1 MTIVSEKTITTR
13 FQVGLEDNKKV
24 TIRLNGTPEVTKQVK
39 EMYRNSTGSLLRP
52 RHHGARPHS
61 PSESVCSECYGNSLP
76 LNTPWSSSESSLGSS
91 RSRRRSS
98 VRGERPLML
107 SRAHS
112 PPRPLIVQKPRAPS
126 PPPSTAY
133 TKERSVIVPS
143 SSISRRRR
151 ADSVSSY
158 NAKERR
164 SGHYERY
171 RKDINVSEYEPDHDV
186 PRKGRTKFPKKL
198 VKREAVEELGYPFQ
212 QNEDGAIIVLQALGR
227 HEIEELVDLTE
238 EIRRECTV
246 ISLIVLNPLFCS
258 KG

>member
-1 MTIVSEKTITTR
+1 
-13 FQVGLEDNKKV
+13 
-24 TIRLNGTPEVTKQVK
+24 
-39 EMYRNSTGSLLRP
+39 
-52 RHHGARPHS
+52 
-61 PSESVCSECYGNSLP
+61 
-76 LNTPWSSSESSLGSS
+76 
-91 RSRRRSS
+91 
-98 VRGERPLML
+98 
-107 SRAHS
+107 
-112 PPRPLIVQKPRAPS
+112 VQKPRAPS